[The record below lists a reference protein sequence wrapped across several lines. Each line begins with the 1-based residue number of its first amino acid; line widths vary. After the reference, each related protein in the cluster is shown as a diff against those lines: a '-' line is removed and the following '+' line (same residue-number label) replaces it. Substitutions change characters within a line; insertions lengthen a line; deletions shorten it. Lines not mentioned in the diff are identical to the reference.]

1 MGWNKKWQNCHM
13 NFHQIRWSYHHL
25 NYHQF
30 RQIPPKITII
40 GEIKSDKIVTRF
52 VNKFGDIFVTLILT
66 ISGSSPKN
74 HHIGWNNKWQN
85 RHPKCHQIW
94 WQFRHLNSHQFR
106 QFTEIFTRMGDN
118 PAENPIENVLGLL
131 PPFFRPGHLLY
142 YFLAVHNSSIGA
154 WSLGLS
160 DPTNNQS
167 LHNITEWP

>member
-1 MGWNKKWQNCHM
+1 MFIDSGRSPKNHPVGWNRKWQNCHM

-30 RQIPPKITII
+30 WQIPPKITIMSD
-40 GEIKSDKIVTRF
+40 IKSDKIFTRIVT
-52 VNKFGDIFVTLILT
+52 KFGDIFVTSILT

-94 WQFRHLNSHQFR
+94 WQFCHLNSHQFG

-131 PPFFRPGHLLY
+131 PSQT
-142 YFLAVHNSSIGA
+142 SSFCMSPSM
-154 WSLGLS
+154 SLRIVFVM
-160 DPTNNQS
+160 DNTQRM
-167 LHNITEWP
+167 